1 MVSRERPERVG
12 MLGVGAAA
20 VAVLCC
26 AALPFVAGVIASIGI
41 GAAIGVGAGGL
52 AVVAAVAATLAVV
65 RARRR
70 SCRRDPSAQG
80 PHR

>member
-12 MLGVGAAA
+12 LLSVGAAV
-20 VAVLCC
+20 VAIICC
-26 AALPFVAGVIASIGI
+26 AGLPLLAGGVATIGI

-52 AVVAAVAATLAVV
+52 VVVAAVAGTLAVV

-70 SCRRDPSAQG
+70 RCRLESSKDDQ
-80 PHR
+80 H

>member
-12 MLGVGAAA
+12 LLGVGAAVVAIICCAGLPLLAGA
-20 VAVLCC
+20 VAT
-26 AALPFVAGVIASIGI
+26 IGI

-52 AVVAAVAATLAVV
+52 VVVAAVAGTLAVV

-70 SCRRDPSAQG
+70 RCRLESSKDDQ
-80 PHR
+80 H